1 LVPLK
6 NITIQLFKK
15 GDPAAFRE
23 VFELHYKRIC
33 AFGYR
38 YIPDASEVEDIIQ
51 DVFLSLWERR
61 KDFDHPDSIKTFLYT
76 TARNK
81 CLNYLKHKKVVRKH
95 EAPLVKE
102 LESDQFFIDHV
113 IEEEVFGQLH
123 MEIKMLPKASQK
135 IMMLSLRGKKIKEIA
150 QQLGISENTV
160 KTQKKLAYAKLRT
173 KLSSDLKGILLS
185 I

>member
-1 LVPLK
+1 MN
-6 NITIQLFKK
+6 NIKIQSFKK
-15 GDPAAFRE
+15 GDPAAFRG

-38 YIPDASEVEDIIQ
+38 YIPDASTVEDIIQ
-51 DVFLSLWERR
+51 DVFLSLWERK
-61 KDFDHPDSIKTFLYT
+61 KDFEHPDSIKSFLYT

-81 CLNYLKHKKVVRKH
+81 CLNHLKHKKVIRKH
-95 EAPLVKE
+95 EASIIKE
-102 LESDQFFIDHV
+102 LESDQFFIGHV
-113 IEEEVFGQLH
+113 IEEEVFHQLH
-123 MEIKMLPKASQK
+123 SEIKMLPEASQK
-135 IMMLSLRGKKIKEIA
+135 IMILSLKGKKIKEIA

-173 KLSSDLKGILLS
+173 KLSFDLKGILLS

>member
-1 LVPLK
+1 MK
-6 NITIQLFKK
+6 DITIELFKK
-15 GDPAAFRE
+15 GDPAAFRGI
-23 VFELHYKRIC
+23 FELYYKRIC

-51 DVFLSLWERR
+51 DAFLSLWERR
-61 KDFDHPDSIKTFLYT
+61 KDFEHQDTIKSFLYT

-81 CLNYLKHKKVVRKH
+81 CLNHLKHKKVIRKH
-95 EAPLVKE
+95 EAPLIKE
-102 LESDQFFIDHV
+102 LESDQFFTDHV
-113 IEEEVFGQLH
+113 IEEEVFSQLH
-123 MEIKMLPKASQK
+123 KEIKMLPEASQE
-135 IMMLSLRGKKIKEIA
+135 IMILSLKGKKIKEIA

-173 KLSSDLKGILLS
+173 KLSSDLMGILLG

>member
-1 LVPLK
+1 LY
-6 NITIQLFKK
+6 
-15 GDPAAFRE
+15 
-23 VFELHYKRIC
+23 YKRIC

-38 YIPDASEVEDIIQ
+38 YITDASEVEDIIQ
-51 DVFLSLWERR
+51 DVFLSLWERK

-95 EAPLVKE
+95 EAPLLKE

-113 IEEEVFGQLH
+113 IEEEVFSQLH
-123 MEIKMLPKASQK
+123 MEIKMLPEASQK
-135 IMMLSLRGKKIKEIA
+135 IMMLSLKGKKIREIA
-150 QQLGISENTV
+150 QQLGVSENTV

-185 I
+185 L